1 MQLKFKS
8 GVNIWIKFLIA
19 VLNIIILMLFCAKFF
34 IDSFITIKFGIALFV
49 IEALLILPMP
59 YFTYYEF
66 KEDYLYIHD
75 YPFRYFKIKYKDIF
89 DVEDGDF
96 ETKNKNIVALSL
108 DRIVICYKTIN
119 KDEEEEKKYIYISP
133 KDMSLF
139 LIRLSAR
146 LQKNKVDIEEKAKE
160 ISLKQKEHELKK
172 KIAEEKKKAEK
183 KANEPDVIKISGSA
197 KNVSFKVSEENEE
210 TDGENN

>member
-8 GVNIWIKFLIA
+8 GVNFWLKILVVI
-19 VLNIIILMLFCAKFF
+19 LNILILLLFIAKIF
-34 IDSFITIKFGIALFV
+34 IDSYITVKFGIALLV
-49 IEALLILPMP
+49 IEAVFILPLP
-59 YFTYYEF
+59 FFTYYEF
-66 KEDYLYIHD
+66 RDDYLYVHD
-75 YPFRYFKIKYKDIF
+75 YPIRFFKIKYQDIF

-108 DRIVICYKTIN
+108 DRIVICYKVIN
-119 KDEEEEKKYIYISP
+119 KDEEEEKRYLYISP
-133 KDMSLF
+133 RDMSLF

-172 KIAEEKKKAEK
+172 KLAEERKRAEK
-183 KANEPDVIKISGSA
+183 EANEPEIIKADSIDRAS
-197 KNVSFKVSEENEE
+197 SFKVSD
-210 TDGENN
+210 DGEATDKKED

>member
-8 GVNIWIKFLIA
+8 GVNIWLKVLIA
-19 VLNIIILMLFCAKFF
+19 VLNIVIIMLFLAKIF

-66 KEDYLYIHD
+66 KDDYLFIHD

-89 DVEDGDF
+89 DVENGDF
-96 ETKNKNIVALSL
+96 ETKNKSIVALSL
-108 DRIVICYKTIN
+108 DRVVICYNKIN
-119 KDEEEEKKYIYISP
+119 RDEETEKKYIYISP
-133 KDMSLF
+133 KDMNLF

-172 KIAEEKKKAEK
+172 KLAEEKRKQER
-183 KANEPDVIKISGSA
+183 KANEPEIIKVSGVTKNA
-197 KNVSFKVSEENEE
+197 KFKVAEADEENNA
-210 TDGENN
+210 DK